1 MLHDVTAV
9 EHLEEYRLR
18 LTFDDGAHGDV
29 DIAELVRFDGVFE
42 PLRDLAEF
50 RRVHVDSESGTIA
63 WPNGADLDP
72 LVLYS
77 KAMGVAVEELLAS
90 QPKALP

>member
-1 MLHDVTAV
+1 MIHDVTAI
-9 EHLEEYRLR
+9 EHLDEYRLR
-18 LTFDDGAHGDV
+18 LTFDDGAQGDV
-29 DIAELVRFDGVFE
+29 DIAGLVRFDGVFE
-42 PLRDLAEF
+42 PLRDLTEF
-50 RRVHVDSESGTIA
+50 RKVRVDAESGTIA

-77 KAMGVAVEELLAS
+77 KATGVELEELLAS